1 VDSDNNKEI
10 ASDSRGKGT
19 AVAQMFDKISWRY
32 DFLNHFLS
40 FNIDKRWRN
49 KAVKELRS
57 PPPPR
62 PAPKGKE
69 MCENSDS
76 LSHSLQLDHVLDV
89 ATGTADLALTIQKL
103 IKPKHITGIDISEGM
118 LAIGRKKI
126 EKKGLEQQITL
137 QYGNSEDL
145 LFDEQTFDAV
155 TVAFGV
161 RNFEH
166 LEKGLN
172 EMYRTLKSNG
182 KVVILE
188 FSIPKNR
195 IIRPVFQFYFSRIL
209 PFFGRLFSKDSQAYK
224 YLPESVQ
231 SFPHGTEFKE
241 IMEKC
246 GFSEVKIIPL
256 TCGIVNVYTGIRG
269 EE

>member
-1 VDSDNNKEI
+1 MNSDNNKEI
-10 ASDSRGKGT
+10 VSDSLGKRT
-19 AVAQMFDKISWRY
+19 AVAQMFDKIAWRY

-49 KAVKELRS
+49 KAVKELS
-57 PPPPR
+57 TP
-62 PAPKGKE
+62 
-69 MCENSDS
+69 
-76 LSHSLQLDHVLDV
+76 LQIDHVLDV
-89 ATGTADLALTIQKL
+89 ATGTADLALTIQKI

-126 EKKGLEQQITL
+126 EKKGLEKQITI
-137 QYGNSEDL
+137 QYGDSEDL
-145 LFDEQTFDAV
+145 LFNEKTFDAV

-172 EMYRTLKSNG
+172 EMYRTLKTCG

-188 FSIPKNR
+188 FSIPKNK
-195 IIRPVFQFYFSRIL
+195 IIRPLFQFYFFRIL
-209 PFFGRLFSKDSQAYK
+209 PFFGRLFSNDSYAYK
-224 YLPESVQ
+224 YLPKSVH

-246 GFSEVKIIPL
+246 GFSEVKITPL
-256 TCGIVNVYTGIRG
+256 TCGIVTIYTGIRS
-269 EE
+269 EECEL